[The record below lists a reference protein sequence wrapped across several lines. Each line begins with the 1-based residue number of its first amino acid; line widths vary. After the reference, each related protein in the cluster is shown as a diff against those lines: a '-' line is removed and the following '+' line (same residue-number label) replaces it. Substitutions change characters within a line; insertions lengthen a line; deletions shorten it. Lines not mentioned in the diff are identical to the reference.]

1 MCPVFLDLI
10 LRGIH
15 LDDPDFLSLN
25 VTLTKSVQNFILN
38 TNRFDSIETNQS
50 FPYSTLPPL
59 LLQVG
64 TNFALSKYTLSFLY
78 VHTGWHLIIVFLRT
92 AIPHLKFPVRFEN
105 IYVRVSIKK
114 MIF

>member
-25 VTLTKSVQNFILN
+25 VTLTKSVQNVILN
-38 TNRFDSIETNQS
+38 TYRFDSIETNQS

-64 TNFALSKYTLSFLY
+64 TNFALSKYTLSFLS
-78 VHTGWHLIIVFLRT
+78 VHTFNLFISVYKHLNR
-92 AIPHLKFPVRFEN
+92 KR
-105 IYVRVSIKK
+105 S
-114 MIF
+114 

>member
-25 VTLTKSVQNFILN
+25 VTLTKSVQNVILN
-38 TNRFDSIETNQS
+38 TYRFDSIETNQS

-78 VHTGWHLIIVFLRT
+78 VHIFNLFISAYKHFNREKILDKTFLVF
-92 AIPHLKFPVRFEN
+92 
-105 IYVRVSIKK
+105 
-114 MIF
+114 